1 MQNVLIVGVGQGGT
15 AILKLFEQIDMINVQ
30 AVADINQHAPGLKLA
45 GNKSINTYESY
56 IDALNEPIDIIVETT
71 GKEEVFNDLKKYKT
85 RRSVLIPGTVAHVIY
100 NLLNEKESLLD
111 QLKKETDSRDL
122 LLNSIHDGMI
132 VIDLDHNITYV
143 NEAAENILNL
153 NRDEMVGHLVTEI
166 ISDSHLPNVMKTR
179 KKELNQPLN
188 LSNGKRIITTRI
200 PLVTEQGELLGA
212 FAVFKDITEV
222 VELAE
227 EITDLKNIQNM
238 LEAIIQSSE
247 EAISVVDEHGEGL
260 LINPAYTKITG
271 LKESEIIGKPAT
283 ADISEGESMH
293 MQVLETRRPVRGARM
308 KVGPLKRD
316 VLVNAAPILVD
327 GVLKGSVAI
336 IHDLSEIE
344 SLTSELK
351 KARQIIRNLEAKYTF
366 DDIIAQSTE
375 MKLTLEQAKVGA
387 KTPVTVLLRG
397 ESGTGKELIAH
408 AIHNESNRKHYKFIR
423 VNCASMEE
431 EALEK
436 ALFGDETGPPEKQK
450 GLFEEANNGSLF
462 LDEIGDLSVELQAR
476 VLHVL
481 ENQEI
486 IRVGGRKPIPV
497 NVRVIS
503 ATNVNLERAMMEKEF
518 REDLFYRLNRL
529 PIMIAPLRERTDDID
544 PLTQHLITKLN
555 EDYGR
560 NVRGVK
566 TKALGILKEY
576 DFPGNVRELENIL
589 GRAIISMGQNESYIN
604 EKHLPALRK
613 HSFKDLDLFKEP
625 ENSEVIPLQD
635 ALDEFEKQLIL
646 ETLEKNNYIKS
657 KTAKQLN
664 ISLRNLYYKM
674 EKHNLGKDVQS

>member
-1 MQNVLIVGVGQGGT
+1 MQNVLIVGAGQGGT
-15 AILKLFEQIDMINVQ
+15 AILKLFEQVDMINVQ
-30 AVADINQHAPGLKLA
+30 AVADIDHQAPGVKLSRLKE
-45 GNKSINTYESY
+45 INTYESY
-56 IDALNEPIDIIVETT
+56 IDALEEPIDIIVETT
-71 GKEEVFNDLKKYKT
+71 GKEEVFNDLKKHKKK
-85 RRSVLIPGTVAHVIY
+85 RAVLIPGTVAHIIY
-100 NLLNEKESLLD
+100 NLLNEKEELLER
-111 QLKKETDSRDL
+111 LKKETDSREL

-132 VIDLDHNITYV
+132 VIGLDHQITYV
-143 NEAAENILNL
+143 NEACENILDL
-153 NRDEMVGHLVTEI
+153 NKNEMVGHLITEI
-166 ISDSHLPNVMKTR
+166 IPDSHLPNVMKTH
-179 KKELNQPLN
+179 KKELNQSLN
-188 LSNGKRIITTRI
+188 LNNGKRIITTRI
-200 PLVTEQGELLGA
+200 PLLTESGELLGA

-222 VELAE
+222 VDLAE

-247 EAISVVDEHGEGL
+247 EAISVVDEDGRGL

-271 LKESEIIGKPAT
+271 LTENDVIGKPAT

-327 GVLKGSVAI
+327 GVLKGSVGI

-366 DDIIAQSTE
+366 DDIIAKSTE

-408 AIHNESNRKHYKFIR
+408 AIHNESDRKHYKFIR

-431 EALEK
+431 DNLEK
-436 ALFGDETGPPEKQK
+436 MLFGEESGPPEKQR
-450 GLFEEANNGSLF
+450 GIFEEANNGSVF
-462 LDEIGDLSVELQAR
+462 LDEIGDLSLHLQAR

-481 ENQEI
+481 ENQEVL
-486 IRVGGRKPIPV
+486 RVGGQDPIPV
-497 NVRVIS
+497 NVRAIA

-529 PIMIAPLRERTDDID
+529 PVMIAPLKERKEDLK
-544 PLTQHLITKLN
+544 PLISHLITKLN
-555 EDYGR
+555 EDFGR
-560 NVRGVK
+560 NVKGVNEQAI
-566 TKALGILKEY
+566 TYLNEY

-589 GRAIISMGQNESYIN
+589 GRAMISMEQYENFIS
-604 EKHLPALRK
+604 EKHLPPLRK
-613 HSFKDLDLFKEP
+613 HSLDELDLVNEP
-625 ENSEVIPLQD
+625 KKTDVIPLQD
-635 ALDEFEKQLIL
+635 ALDEFEKQLII
-646 ETLEKNNYIKS
+646 ETLGKNNYIKS

-674 EKHNLGKDVQS
+674 EKHNLSKEG

>member
-1 MQNVLIVGVGQGGT
+1 
-15 AILKLFEQIDMINVQ
+15 
-30 AVADINQHAPGLKLA
+30 
-45 GNKSINTYESY
+45 
-56 IDALNEPIDIIVETT
+56 
-71 GKEEVFNDLKKYKT
+71 
-85 RRSVLIPGTVAHVIY
+85 
-100 NLLNEKESLLD
+100 
-111 QLKKETDSRDL
+111 
-122 LLNSIHDGMI
+122 
-132 VIDLDHNITYV
+132 
-143 NEAAENILNL
+143 
-153 NRDEMVGHLVTEI
+153 
-166 ISDSHLPNVMKTR
+166 
-179 KKELNQPLN
+179 
-188 LSNGKRIITTRI
+188 
-200 PLVTEQGELLGA
+200 
-212 FAVFKDITEV
+212 
-222 VELAE
+222 
-227 EITDLKNIQNM
+227 
-238 LEAIIQSSE
+238 
-247 EAISVVDEHGEGL
+247 
-260 LINPAYTKITG
+260 
-271 LKESEIIGKPAT
+271 
-283 ADISEGESMH
+283 MH
-293 MQVLETRRPVRGARM
+293 MQVLETKRPVRGARM

-408 AIHNESNRKHYKFIR
+408 AIHNESDRKHYKFIR

-462 LDEIGDLSVELQAR
+462 LDEIGDLSVDLQAR

-497 NVRVIS
+497 NVRVIA

-529 PIMIAPLRERTDDID
+529 PIMIAPLRERIDDIE
-544 PLTQHLITKLN
+544 PLTQQLITKLN

-560 NVRGVK
+560 NVKGVIA
-566 TKALGILKEY
+566 KALAILKEY

-589 GRAIISMGQNESYIN
+589 GRAIISMEQNESYIK
-604 EKHLPALRK
+604 EKHLPSLRK
-613 HSFKDLDLFKEP
+613 HSFNDLDLFNEP

>member
-1 MQNVLIVGVGQGGT
+1 MQNVLIVGAGQGGT
-15 AILKLFEQIDMINVQ
+15 AILKLFEQTDMINVQ
-30 AVADINQHAPGLKLA
+30 AVADINQLAPGIELA
-45 GNKSINTYESY
+45 ANKSINTYESY

-71 GKEEVFNDLKKYKT
+71 GKEEVFNDLKNYKT

-247 EAISVVDEHGEGL
+247 EAISVVDEYGRGL

-408 AIHNESNRKHYKFIR
+408 AIHNESDRKHYKFIR

-462 LDEIGDLSVELQAR
+462 LDEIGDLSVDLQAR

-497 NVRVIS
+497 NVRVIA

-529 PIMIAPLRERTDDID
+529 PIMIAPLRERTDDIE

-560 NVRGVK
+560 NVKGVNV
-566 TKALGILKEY
+566 KALGILKEY

-589 GRAIISMGQNESYIN
+589 GRAIISMEQNESYIKD
-604 EKHLPALRK
+604 KHLPSLRK
-613 HSFKDLDLFKEP
+613 HSFKDLDLFNEP
-625 ENSEVIPLQD
+625 VSTEVIPLQD

>member
-1 MQNVLIVGVGQGGT
+1 MQNVLIVGAGQGGT

-30 AVADINQHAPGLKLA
+30 AVADINQHAPGIELA
-45 GNKSINTYESY
+45 ANKSINTYESY

-71 GKEEVFNDLKKYKT
+71 GKEEVFNDLKNYKT

-200 PLVTEQGELLGA
+200 PLVTEQGELLGS

-247 EAISVVDEHGEGL
+247 EAISVVDEYGRGL

-271 LKESEIIGKPAT
+271 LEESEIIGKPAT

-344 SLTSELK
+344 ALTSELK

-408 AIHNESNRKHYKFIR
+408 AIHNESDRKHYKFIR

-462 LDEIGDLSVELQAR
+462 LDEIGDLSVDLQAR

-497 NVRVIS
+497 NVRVIA

-529 PIMIAPLRERTDDID
+529 PIMIAPLRERTDDIE

-560 NVRGVK
+560 NVKGVNV
-566 TKALGILKEY
+566 KALGILKEY

-589 GRAIISMGQNESYIN
+589 GRAIISMEQNESYIKD
-604 EKHLPALRK
+604 KHLPSLRK
-613 HSFKDLDLFKEP
+613 HAFRDLDLFNEP
-625 ENSEVIPLQD
+625 ENTEVIPLQD